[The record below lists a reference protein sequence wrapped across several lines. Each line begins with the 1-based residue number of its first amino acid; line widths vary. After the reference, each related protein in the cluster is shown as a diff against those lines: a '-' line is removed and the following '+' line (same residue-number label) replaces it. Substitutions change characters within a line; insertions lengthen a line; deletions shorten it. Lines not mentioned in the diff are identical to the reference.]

1 MSGGVRRGPHWS
13 AGSYLDLVLAAV
25 SMQILFF
32 ITAFWVGTSGG
43 EFYDDNL
50 LEINHAM
57 RIQMGLGWLMCVL
70 AGIGFS
76 ILPLIYDVIGFER
89 TLMRVYVGMNVIGQ
103 ITITTGIL
111 SGNLSIFQSF
121 TTIGIT
127 LLATSVV
134 CLWSPALTIFKSK
147 SNNGKK
153 VGPFSYALGSFLP
166 VIGIIVMVCWA
177 LRDDFEGSLEL
188 SERILFD
195 LFFSL
200 SLVAII
206 ISHINRRLDW
216 QIIKSE
222 NTGKVFGV
230 YASLLVIAILS
241 KSLNEADDLS
251 NRVAAVLQIIPYLFI
266 FIMLKP
272 IKLISQIR
280 KEKPYKRMVIAA
292 VFWIPVVGIAGF
304 LEMMEYVQTTDAMM
318 SYYRWILIFGVAFQ
332 VFWGF
337 TAYLHE
343 DHKKTPLQARKTH
356 WLSLLSVNIGT
367 IITVYAM
374 LSSWQTGEAQDNIAR
389 LGIAIYGIS
398 YFSILVYWFKE
409 TFICLYTWHKIP
421 MFYDQYLAHPDQG
434 SGYTDKTLVKQL
446 KSAGSEA

>member
-1 MSGGVRRGPHWS
+1 MGFDLQRKPPWS
-13 AGSYLDLVLAAV
+13 AGSYIDLVLAAV

-32 ITAFWVGTSGG
+32 ITAFWIGTFGS
-43 EFYDDNL
+43 EFYQDHTT
-50 LEINHAM
+50 EVNHAM
-57 RIQMGLGWLMCVL
+57 RIQLGLGWLMCIL

-103 ITITTGIL
+103 MVITAGIF
-111 SGNLSIFQSF
+111 SSNLSVFHSF

-127 LLATSVV
+127 LLAASVV
-134 CLWSPALTIFKSK
+134 CLWSPALTILR
-147 SNNGKK
+147 NNSDNSKK

-166 VIGIIVMVCWA
+166 IIGIFTMACWA
-177 LRDDFEGSLEL
+177 LRNEFESALDL
-188 SERILFD
+188 SERVLFD

-216 QIIKSE
+216 QIIQPE

-230 YASLLVIAILS
+230 YASLLLVSIIA
-241 KSLNEADDLS
+241 KSLHEVDDIS
-251 NRVAAVLQIIPYLFI
+251 TRFVALLQLIPYLFI
-266 FIMLKP
+266 FTLLKP
-272 IKLISQIR
+272 MKVISEIR
-280 KEKPYKRMVIAA
+280 SEKPHNKMVIVALFWLPIVGVAA
-292 VFWIPVVGIAGF
+292 Y
-304 LEMMEYVQTTDAMM
+304 LETMGYTHNTDAMM

-343 DHKKTPLQARKTH
+343 DHKKTSLQARKTQ
-356 WLSLLSVNIGT
+356 WLSL
-367 IITVYAM
+367 ITVNFGVLISVYAL
-374 LSSWQTGEAQDNIAR
+374 LSSWQTGEPKDNIAR
-389 LGIAIYGIS
+389 LAVIAYALS
-398 YFSILVYWFKE
+398 YFSILVYWVKE

-421 MFYDQYLAHPDQG
+421 MFYDQYLAYPEQG
-434 SGYTDKTLVKQL
+434 SGYTD
-446 KSAGSEA
+446 EN

>member
-1 MSGGVRRGPHWS
+1 MGLDLQRKPHWS
-13 AGSYLDLVLAAV
+13 AGSYVDLVIAAV

-32 ITAFWVGTSGG
+32 ITAFWVGTSGN
-43 EFYDDNL
+43 EFYQDNTI
-50 LEINHAM
+50 EVNHAM
-57 RIQMGLGWLMCVL
+57 RIQLGLGWLMCIL

-89 TLMRVYVGMNVIGQ
+89 TLMRVYVSMNVSGQ
-103 ITITTGIL
+103 IIITAGII
-111 SGNLSIFQSF
+111 SSNLSLFYSL

-134 CLWSPALTIFKSK
+134 CLWSPALTIFRSN

-166 VIGIIVMVCWA
+166 IIGIFTMACWA
-177 LRDDFEGSLEL
+177 LRNEYESALNL

-195 LFFSL
+195 LFFAL

-216 QIIKSE
+216 QIIHPD

-230 YASLLVIAILS
+230 YASLLLVSIIA
-241 KSLNEADDLS
+241 KSLYEADDIS
-251 NRVAAVLQIIPYLFI
+251 ARVAAALQLMPYLFI
-266 FIMLKP
+266 FILLKP
-272 IKLISQIR
+272 IKIISQIR
-280 KEKPYKRMVIAA
+280 IEKPHNKMVIAA
-292 VFWIPVVGIAGF
+292 VFWLPIVGVAAY
-304 LEMMEYVQTTDAMM
+304 LEMMRYSQTTDAMM

-343 DHKKTPLQARKTH
+343 DHKKTALQARKTQ
-356 WLSLLSVNIGT
+356 WFSLIMVNLGALIST
-367 IITVYAM
+367 CA
-374 LSSWQTGEAQDNIAR
+374 LLFSWQTGEPEDNIAR
-389 LGIAIYGIS
+389 LGVAVYALS
-398 YFSILVYWFKE
+398 YFSILIYWIKQ

-421 MFYDQYLAHPDQG
+421 MFYDQYLAHPEQG
-434 SGYTDKTLVKQL
+434 SGYTEVN
-446 KSAGSEA
+446 

>member
-1 MSGGVRRGPHWS
+1 MGFDLQRKPHWS
-13 AGSYLDLVLAAV
+13 AGSYIDLVIAAV

-32 ITAFWVGTSGG
+32 ITALWIGTSGS
-43 EFYDDNL
+43 EFYQDNTT
-50 LEINHAM
+50 EVNHAM
-57 RIQMGLGWLMCVL
+57 RIQLGLGWLMCIL

-89 TLMRVYVGMNVIGQ
+89 TLMRVYVGMNVSGQ
-103 ITITTGIL
+103 IIVTAGIV
-111 SGNLSIFQSF
+111 SGNSSVFNSF

-127 LLATSVV
+127 LLAASVV
-134 CLWSPALTIFKSK
+134 CLWSPALTIFKNNSE
-147 SNNGKK
+147 NGKK

-166 VIGIIVMVCWA
+166 IIGIFTIACWA
-177 LRDDFEGSLEL
+177 LRNEFESALDL

-216 QIIKSE
+216 QIIQPD
-222 NTGKVFGV
+222 NTVKVFGV
-230 YASLLVIAILS
+230 YASLLLVSIIS
-241 KSLNEADDLS
+241 RSLYEADDIS
-251 NRVAAVLQIIPYLFI
+251 TRVVAVLQMMPYLFI

-272 IKLISQIR
+272 MKIISEIR
-280 KEKPYKRMVIAA
+280 NEKPHNKMVIAS
-292 VFWIPVVGIAGF
+292 VFWLPIVGVASY
-304 LEMMEYVQTTDAMM
+304 LEMMGYAQTTDAMM

-343 DHKKTPLQARKTH
+343 DHKKTPLTARKTH
-356 WLSLLSVNIGT
+356 WFSLITVNLGA
-367 IITVYAM
+367 IITVYAL
-374 LSSWQTGEAQDNIAR
+374 LSSWQTGEPRDNIAR
-389 LGIAIYGIS
+389 LGVAVYALS
-398 YFSILVYWFKE
+398 YFSILIYWVKQ

-421 MFYDQYLAHPDQG
+421 MFYDQYLANPEQG
-434 SGYTDKTLVKQL
+434 SGYT
-446 KSAGSEA
+446 GEN